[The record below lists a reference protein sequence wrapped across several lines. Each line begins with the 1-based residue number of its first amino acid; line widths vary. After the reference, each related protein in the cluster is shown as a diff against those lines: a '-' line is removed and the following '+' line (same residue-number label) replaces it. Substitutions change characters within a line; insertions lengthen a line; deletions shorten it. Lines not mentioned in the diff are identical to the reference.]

1 MKKISCLLLSLC
13 ICLGVLA
20 GCDGKPVNPQSSL
33 ADSAEAPSSEAPQKR
48 AVNPL
53 TGKPLVSESNQG
65 NRPVSVMVSNIKQ
78 ALPQSG
84 LSSADICYEA
94 LAEGGITR
102 IMAVFSD
109 YTELPKTGPVRSARD
124 YYLQLA
130 APLDTIFVNFGTS
143 TIASD
148 MIRQKNVDN
157 IDGMYYSTLSF
168 TQDKQR
174 AASRGREHSFYIDA
188 QGLQKAIDKAKIDT
202 AQTSVLQPVFHFRD
216 YEEEPVQ
223 PQQMAANRVSV
234 GFSYYNTSE
243 FTYSSGKYFKSQ
255 FGEAQIDENTGSQ
268 ISFENVVIL
277 FAGTSNVQNSVLLQM
292 DLNGG
297 SGYYI
302 SAGGAEEINWKKG
315 KYENPVTLTS
325 KSGGTLSVNPG
336 KTYVCVVPT
345 NRQNYVSFE

>member
-13 ICLGVLA
+13 ICLGMLA
-20 GCDGKPVNPQSSL
+20 GCGDKPANSESSR
-33 ADSAEAPSSEAPQKR
+33 ADSAVSPSSEAPKKQ

-53 TGKPLVSESNQG
+53 TGKPLVSESAQG
-65 NRPVSVMVSNIKQ
+65 KRPVSVMVSNIKQ

-109 YTELPKTGPVRSARD
+109 YTQLPKTGPVRSARD

-130 APLDTIFVNFGTS
+130 PAGYHL
-143 TIASD
+143 
-148 MIRQKNVDN
+148 RQFRHQLYCSGYDPSKNVDN
-157 IDGMYYSTLSF
+157 IDGMYYSALTF
-168 TQDKQR
+168 AQDQQR
-174 AASRGREHSFYIDA
+174 PPPVDASTAYIDA
-188 QGLQKAIDKAKIDT
+188 EGLQKAIDKAKIDT
-202 AQTSVLQPVFHFRD
+202 DQATALQPVFKFRD

-223 PQQMAANRVSV
+223 PQQMVANRVSV

-243 FTYSSGKYFKSQ
+243 FTYNSGKYFKSQ

-268 ISFENVVIL
+268 ISFENVVVL

-315 KYENPVTLTS
+315 KYET
-325 KSGGTLSVNPG
+325 
-336 KTYVCVVPT
+336 
-345 NRQNYVSFE
+345 Q

>member
-13 ICLGVLA
+13 ICLGMLA
-20 GCDGKPVNPQSSL
+20 GCGDKPANSESSR
-33 ADSAEAPSSEAPQKR
+33 ADSAVSPSSEAPKKQ

-53 TGKPLVSESNQG
+53 TGKPLVSESAQG
-65 NRPVSVMVSNIKQ
+65 KRPVSVMVSNIKQ

-109 YTELPKTGPVRSARD
+109 YTQLPKTGPVRSARD

-143 TIASD
+143 YIAAD

-157 IDGMYYSTLSF
+157 IDGMYYSALSF
-168 TQDKQR
+168 AQDQQR

-188 QGLQKAIDKAKIDT
+188 EGLQKAIDKAKIDT
-202 AQTSVLQPVFHFRD
+202 DQATALQPVFKFRD

-223 PQQMAANRVSV
+223 PQQMVANRVSV

-243 FTYSSGKYFKSQ
+243 FTYNSGKYFKSQ

-268 ISFENVVIL
+268 ISFENVVVL

-315 KYENPVTLTS
+315 KYENPVTLTT
-325 KSGGTLSVNPG
+325 KSGAAVAVNPG

-345 NRQNYVSFE
+345 SRQNYVSFE

>member
-1 MKKISCLLLSLC
+1 
-13 ICLGVLA
+13 
-20 GCDGKPVNPQSSL
+20 
-33 ADSAEAPSSEAPQKR
+33 
-48 AVNPL
+48 
-53 TGKPLVSESNQG
+53 
-65 NRPVSVMVSNIKQ
+65 MVSNIKQ

-202 AQTSVLQPVFHFRD
+202 AQTSVRTTT
-216 YEEEPVQ
+216 
-223 PQQMAANRVSV
+223 PQNSLTAAAN
-234 GFSYYNTSE
+234 
-243 FTYSSGKYFKSQ
+243 
-255 FGEAQIDENTGSQ
+255 
-268 ISFENVVIL
+268 
-277 FAGTSNVQNSVLLQM
+277 
-292 DLNGG
+292 
-297 SGYYI
+297 
-302 SAGGAEEINWKKG
+302 
-315 KYENPVTLTS
+315 TS
-325 KSGGTLSVNPG
+325 KASSAKRRSTRTPAARSRL
-336 KTYVCVVPT
+336 KTW
-345 NRQNYVSFE
+345 